1 MCGAG
6 DPNFKHAQGFG
17 LSRQL
22 GSVQQKQVKA
32 DLLITGLRL
41 DFSNDATD

>member
-1 MCGAG
+1 MHSAG
-6 DPNFKHAQGFG
+6 DPNFKHTQGFG

-22 GSVQQKQVKA
+22 VQEKQVKA

>member
-1 MCGAG
+1 MRGAG
-6 DPNFKHAQGFG
+6 DPNFKRTQGFG

-22 GSVQQKQVKA
+22 GGVQEKQVKA